1 MAIQL
6 ITEAVGA
13 GARRHK
19 ACAVLGLSCRTLRR
33 WSQPSHELRDQ
44 RGQAARERVHPQAL
58 TPQEKWAIVQVCNSP
73 EHASLPPSQIVPRL
87 ADRGQYLASES
98 SFYRVLKACGQAHRR
113 GKAQLPKR
121 VAAPKAW
128 VATGSNQVWSWDI
141 TYLPSAVRGQFMR
154 LYMVLDVYSRMIV
167 GWEVHWQES
176 ADHAS
181 TLIGKACLSQG
192 VRPDQLVLHS
202 DNGSPMK
209 GATMLATLQ
218 KLGVVPSF
226 SRPSVSDD
234 NAYSEAMFRT
244 LKYVPSY
251 PRKPFEGLE
260 QARLWVLGF
269 VNWYNTQHRHSG
281 IQFVTPEQRHLGQDE
296 QILKQRQA
304 VYEAAKC
311 SKPGRWKSRAT
322 RNWDKIEE
330 VWLNPPR
337 EHGGRPETLAKA
349 A

>member
-6 ITEAVGA
+6 ITEAVNA

-33 WSQPSHELRDQ
+33 WSQPNHELRDQ
-44 RGQAARERVHPQAL
+44 RGQAARDRVHPQAL
-58 TPQEKWAIVQVCNSP
+58 TPQERLAIVQVCNSP
-73 EHASLPPSQIVPRL
+73 EHASLPPSQIVPKL
-87 ADRGQYLASES
+87 ADRGHYLASES
-98 SFYRVLKACGQAHRR
+98 SFYRVLKAYGQVHRR
-113 GKAQLPKR
+113 GKAQPPKPI
-121 VAAPKAW
+121 AAPKTW
-128 VATGSNQVWSWDI
+128 VATGANQVWSWDI
-141 TYLPSAVRGQFMR
+141 TYLPSTVRGQFMR
-154 LYMVLDVYSRMIV
+154 LYMVLDVFSRMIV

-181 TLIGKACLSQG
+181 TLIGKACMSQG

-202 DNGSPMK
+202 DNGSPMR

-244 LKYVPSY
+244 LKYAPSY

-260 QARLWVLGF
+260 QARNWVLGF
-269 VNWYNTQHRHSG
+269 VSWYNTQHRHSG
-281 IQFVTPEQRHLGQDE
+281 IRFVTPEQRHWGQDKE
-296 QILKQRQA
+296 ILEQRQA
-304 VYEAAKC
+304 VYEAAKR
-311 SKPGRWKSRAT
+311 SKPGRWNSRAT
-322 RNWDKIEE
+322 RNWNQIEE

-337 EHGGRPETLAKA
+337 EHWRGTEILAKA